1 MKQESKIFNG
11 IISCILCEFKTKRS
25 IFLSRHLSKKHK
37 FQSNNNCTNNID
49 NNNNSNNKNTAAT
62 PQSVKSYTSE
72 NNFVTSKSAKMQR
85 SALKSKKSVATRKL
99 RLIREKKIS
108 SGIKF
113 KHECRICHDKFV
125 DKSFLARHAKVVHQ
139 IIRQQKDSATKHKKL
154 KIDEPETPTGEV
166 LIKPF
171 QNIMKKGCNRKLF

>member
-1 MKQESKIFNG
+1 MKQESETFNG

-25 IFLSRHLSKKHK
+25 ILLRRHLSKKHE
-37 FQSNNNCTNNID
+37 FQRNNNCTNNND
-49 NNNNSNNKNTAAT
+49 NNNNSNNKNSAVT

-72 NNFVTSKSAKMQR
+72 DNFVTSKSAKMQR
-85 SALKSKKSVATRKL
+85 SALKSKKSVVTRKL
-99 RLIREKKIS
+99 RQIREKKFS

-125 DKSFLARHAKVVHQ
+125 DRAFLARHTKVVHE
-139 IIRQQKDSATKHKKL
+139 IIRLQKDSPAKHKKI
-154 KIDEPETPTGEV
+154 KMDEPETPTGEII
-166 LIKPF
+166 IKSF